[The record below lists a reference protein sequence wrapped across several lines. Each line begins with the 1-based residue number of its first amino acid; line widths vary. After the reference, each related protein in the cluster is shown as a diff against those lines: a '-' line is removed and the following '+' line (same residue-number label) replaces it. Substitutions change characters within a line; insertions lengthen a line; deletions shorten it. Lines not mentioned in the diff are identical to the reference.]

1 MLSGRLVRVCIP
13 CVCSMAEPFHFATA
27 SGLSSRELVTDCL
40 RQLGDVRGKYRL
52 GFLYASDNL
61 CNDLEN
67 VVGRLKQETGIQDWI
82 GTVGVG
88 LCSTGCEY
96 YDQAALV
103 IMLADFEDQEFSI
116 IGAGDLNE
124 EQLLEQV
131 TSYCKEEL
139 PHVGI
144 IHGDP
149 SNPATPG
156 LIEKI
161 SEAVPTAYLVGGLTS
176 SNFQNHQIAR
186 DVVNGSV
193 SGIFFSP
200 QVNTVVGHT
209 QGCTPLDKQHV
220 ITKADRNLLIELDH
234 RPALDVFRE
243 DIGEVLAKDLHKISG
258 YIFAGLPIEYSDTGD
273 YLVRNI
279 IGIDEQEK
287 IIAVGDYLYEGSK
300 FMVCRRDGNS
310 AREDMLRMLGTMKSR
325 MQDRPRGGV
334 YYTCLGRGR
343 YQFGE
348 NSEELKMIQD
358 TQGDFPLVG
367 FFANGEIFH
376 NRLYGYTGVLTLFT

>member
-1 MLSGRLVRVCIP
+1 
-13 CVCSMAEPFHFATA
+13 MAEPFQFATA
-27 SGLSSRELVTDCL
+27 SGQSSRELVSDCL
-40 RQLGDVRGKYRL
+40 RQLGDVRGKFRL
-52 GFLYASDNL
+52 GFLYASDHL

-67 VVGRLKQETGIQDWI
+67 VVGRLKQETGIRDWV

-103 IMLADFEDQEFSI
+103 IMLTDFEDQDFSI
-116 IGAGDLNE
+116 IGAKDLGE

-131 TSYCKEEL
+131 SGYCKEEL

-176 SNFQNHQIAR
+176 SNFQNYQIAGE
-186 DVVNGSV
+186 VINGSV

-209 QGCTPLDKQHV
+209 QGCTPLDAQHV

-243 DIGEVLAKDLHKISG
+243 DIGEVLGKDLHKISG
-258 YIFAGLPIEYSDTGD
+258 YIFAGLPIEHSDTGD

-300 FMVCRRDGNS
+300 FMACRRDGNS

-358 TQGDFPLVG
+358 TLGDFPLVG

>member
-1 MLSGRLVRVCIP
+1 
-13 CVCSMAEPFHFATA
+13 MAEPFHFATA
-27 SGLSSRELVTDCL
+27 AGLSSRELVNDCL
-40 RQLGDVRGKYRL
+40 RQLGDVRGKFKL
-52 GFLYASDNL
+52 GFLYASDSL
-61 CNDLEN
+61 CNDLED
-67 VVGRLKQETGIQDWI
+67 VVGRLKQETGIQDWV

-116 IGAGDLNE
+116 IGVGDLDE

-131 TSYCKEEL
+131 TRYCKEEL

-209 QGCTPLDKQHV
+209 QGCTPLDIQHV

-287 IIAVGDYLYEGSK
+287 VIAVGDYLYEGSK

-310 AREDMLRMLGTMKSR
+310 ARADMLRMLGAMKSR

-358 TQGDFPLVG
+358 TLGDFPLVG

>member
-1 MLSGRLVRVCIP
+1 MPESFQLATSSGH
-13 CVCSMAEPFHFATA
+13 SA
-27 SGLSSRELVTDCL
+27 RELVNDCL
-40 RQLGDVRGKYRL
+40 RQLGDVRGKYKL
-52 GFLYASDNL
+52 GFIYANDSL
-61 CNDLEN
+61 SKDLEN
-67 VVGRLKQETGIQDWI
+67 IVGRLKQDTGIEDWV
-82 GTVGVG
+82 GTVGIG
-88 LCSTGCEY
+88 LCSTGVEY
-96 YDQAALV
+96 YDEAALV
-103 IMLADFEDQEFSI
+103 VMLADIETNNFTI
-116 IGAGDLNE
+116 IGTNDLNE

-131 TSYCKEEL
+131 SSYCKEEL

-149 SNPATPG
+149 SNPATPN

-161 SEAVPTAYLVGGLTS
+161 SETVPAVYLVGGLTS
-176 SNFQNHQIAR
+176 SNFQNHQIAKHI
-186 DVVNGSV
+186 VSGSV

-200 QVNTVVGHT
+200 EVNTIVGHT
-209 QGCTPLDKQHV
+209 QGCTPLDQQHV
-220 ITKADRNLLIELDH
+220 ITKAERNLLIELDH

-243 DIGEVLAKDLHKISG
+243 DIGEVLAKDLYKIAG
-258 YIFAGLPIEYSDTGD
+258 YIFAGLPVQFSDTGD

-279 IGIDEQEK
+279 VGFDEGEK

-300 FMVCRRDGNS
+300 FMFCRRDGNS
-310 AREDMLRMLGTMKSR
+310 AREDMLRMLSTMKSR
-325 MQDRPRGGV
+325 MNSQPRGGV

-348 NSEELKMIQD
+348 NSEELKMIKD
-358 TQGDFPLVG
+358 ELGDFPLAG

>member
-1 MLSGRLVRVCIP
+1 
-13 CVCSMAEPFHFATA
+13 MAEPFQFATA
-27 SGLSSRELVTDCL
+27 SGRSSRELVNDCL
-40 RQLGDVRGKYRL
+40 RQLGDVRGRFRL
-52 GFLYASDNL
+52 GFLYASDSL
-61 CNDLEN
+61 SNDLEN
-67 VVGRLKQETGIQDWI
+67 IVGRFKQETGIQDWV
-82 GTVGVG
+82 GTVGIG

-96 YDQAALV
+96 YDEAALV
-103 IMLADFEDQEFSI
+103 VMLADIEDHDFAI
-116 IGAGDLNE
+116 IGASDLNE

-131 TSYCKEEL
+131 SSYCKEEL

-161 SEAVPTAYLVGGLTS
+161 SDAVPTAYLVGGLTS
-176 SNFQNHQIAR
+176 SGSENYQIAR
-186 DVVNGSV
+186 EVIKGSV

-200 QVNTVVGHT
+200 QVSTVVGHT
-209 QGCTPLDKQHV
+209 QGCTPLDAQHV
-220 ITKADRNLLIELDH
+220 ITKAERNILIELDH
-234 RPALDVFRE
+234 RPALDVFCE
-243 DIGEVLAKDLHKISG
+243 DIGEVLAKDLNKISG

-279 IGIDEQEK
+279 IGIDENEK
-287 IIAVGDYLYEGSK
+287 MIAVGDYLYEGSK

-310 AREDMLRMLGTMKSR
+310 ARQDMLRMLEGMKSR
-325 MQDRPRGGV
+325 LQDRPRGGV

-348 NSEELKMIQD
+348 NSEELKMIRD
-358 TQGDFPLVG
+358 TLGDFPLVG

-376 NRLYGYTGVLTLFT
+376 NRLYGYTGVLTLFA

>member
-1 MLSGRLVRVCIP
+1 
-13 CVCSMAEPFHFATA
+13 MADPFKLATA
-27 SGLSSRELVTDCL
+27 HGKQTRELVNNCL
-40 RQLGDVRGKYRL
+40 RQLGDVRGKFQL
-52 GFLYASDNL
+52 GFIYA
-61 CNDLEN
+61 NDTMSNELEHI
-67 VVGRLKQETGIQDWI
+67 VGRLKQETGIEHWV
-82 GTVGVG
+82 GTLGIG
-88 LCSTGCEY
+88 LCSTGTEY
-96 YDQAALV
+96 YDEPALV
-103 IMLADFEDQEFSI
+103 LMLANIEPKDFAI
-116 IGAGDLNE
+116 IGTKDLNE

-131 TSYCKEEL
+131 SSYCKEEL

-149 SNPATPG
+149 SNPATPN

-161 SEAVPTAYLVGGLTS
+161 SEAVPAAYLVGGLTS
-176 SNFQNHQIAR
+176 SNFQNYQIAEEIIS
-186 DVVNGSV
+186 GSV

-200 QVNTVVGHT
+200 NVNTIVGHT

-220 ITKADRNLLIELDH
+220 ITKAERNLLIELDH

-243 DIGEVLAKDLHKISG
+243 DIGEVLAKDLYKIAG
-258 YIFAGLPIEYSDTGD
+258 YIFAGLPIEFSDTGD

-279 IGIDEQEK
+279 VGFDESEK

-300 FMVCRRDGNS
+300 FMFCRRDGNS
-310 AREDMLRMLGTMKSR
+310 ARDDMLRMLSTMKSR
-325 MQDRPRGGV
+325 IKDQPRGGV

-348 NSEELKMIQD
+348 NSEELKMIKD
-358 TQGDFPLVG
+358 ELGDFPLAG

>member
-1 MLSGRLVRVCIP
+1 
-13 CVCSMAEPFHFATA
+13 MAEPFKFAAA
-27 SGLSSRELVTDCL
+27 SGLSSRELVNDCL
-40 RQLGDVRGKYRL
+40 RQLGDVRGKFRL
-52 GFLYASDNL
+52 GFLYASDHL
-61 CNDLEN
+61 CSDLEN
-67 VVGRLKQETGIQDWI
+67 VVGRLKQETAIQDWI

-103 IMLADFEDQEFSI
+103 VMLADFKRQDYSIVGTRDLGED
-116 IGAGDLNE
+116 
-124 EQLLEQV
+124 QLLEQV
-131 TSYCKEEL
+131 SSFCKEEL

-144 IHGDP
+144 VHGDP

-161 SEAVPTAYLVGGLTS
+161 SDAVPTAYLVGGLTS
-176 SNFQNHQIAR
+176 SSSQNHQIAGE
-186 DVVNGSV
+186 VINGSV

-200 QVNTVVGHT
+200 QVNTLVGHT
-209 QGCTPLDKQHV
+209 QGCTPLDVQHV
-220 ITKADRNLLIELDH
+220 ITKADRNLLLELDH

-243 DIGEVLAKDLHKISG
+243 DIGEVLAKDLHKIAG
-258 YIFAGLPIEYSDTGD
+258 YIFAGLPIENSDTGD

-279 IGIDEQEK
+279 VGIDEQEK
-287 IIAVGDYLYEGSK
+287 IIAVGDYLVEGSK
-300 FMVCRRDGNS
+300 FMACRRDGNS

-325 MQDRPRGGV
+325 MQGYPRGGV

-343 YQFGE
+343 HQFGE

-358 TQGDFPLVG
+358 TLGDFPLVG
-367 FFANGEIFH
+367 FFANGEIFN